1 MNELVLIE
9 SKKEIFETNESHNF
23 QIDILKA
30 IMIFLVIFDHM
41 VDWSVKDQI
50 AAEYWERISIP
61 VFLVIMGFNMGLSFK
76 RSGASTL
83 KELYSKTYFKKKIVR
98 YIVPF
103 LVLYIVSTIVGLFI
117 YNFNFTELLNR
128 QYYPHFGPLNLYTGI
143 FLFWGPGSWF
153 IPVILQSILI
163 IPLIY
168 RGFTKKPILT
178 LILCFVIE
186 IVMQVTLFAI
196 VGQPTSSLD
205 YQIIGIFMTS
215 VLFYLPGIGLGIW
228 FSFGYKLTSKRN
240 LFIWILLPISII
252 FLGIYQFTELRIRI
266 DGILLIRGDYNF
278 LIIAY
283 SAFLVLVALNL
294 LPQKGIGRLAKN
306 ISTISKSTYHILLT
320 QIFAFAMMIP
330 FFGTHYSIYAGY
342 DPWDIF
348 DLLFAWAIT
357 IPIGVQW
364 YKIDQIR
371 NLKKRLLYYLVLFV
385 CYPLLIYGFYS
396 FASIVSQIS

>member
-9 SKKEIFETNESHNF
+9 SKKEIFETNESHYF

-41 VDWSVKDQI
+41 VDWSVKSQI

-76 RSGASTL
+76 RSGATTL
-83 KELYSKTYFKKKIVR
+83 KDLYSKTYFKKKVVR

-103 LVLYIVSTIVGLFI
+103 LVLYIISTIVGLFV

-128 QYYPHFGPLNLYTGI
+128 QYYPHSGPLNLFTGI

-168 RGFTKKPILT
+168 RGFMKKPTLT

-196 VGQPTSSLD
+196 VGQPSSSLD
-205 YQIIGIFMTS
+205 YQIIGIFMNS

-228 FSFGYKLTSKRN
+228 FSFGHKLFSKRN

-252 FLGIYQFTELRIRI
+252 FLGIYQFTEFRIRI

-283 SAFLVLVALNL
+283 SAFLVLVALNYI
-294 LPQKGIGRLAKN
+294 PQKGKGRLAKN

-320 QIFAFAMMIP
+320 QIFAFGMMIP

-342 DPWDIF
+342 DLWDIF
-348 DLLFAWAIT
+348 DLLIAWAIT

-385 CYPLLIYGFYS
+385 SYPLLLYGFYS
-396 FASIVSQIS
+396 FATIVSQI

>member
-9 SKKEIFETNESHNF
+9 SKKEIFETNESHYF